1 MISQP
6 QELTKLDCTL
16 ETTIEA
22 AVKAGLVVRMVK
34 LVMVITG
41 PQKESFFTIFLYICM
56 VLSELFVCRCIEVQA
71 LFLKI

>member
-41 PQKESFFTIFLYICM
+41 PQKEFFFYYFYIYM
-56 VLSELFVCRCIEVQA
+56 HGVIRIVC
-71 LFLKI
+71 L